1 MTDKKPVQVNIRM
14 PEELKAWFDEY
25 AKTRPYA
32 PTAATVMM
40 DVLERY
46 RRRTVKRRS
55 SGDNEKR
62 RRARK

>member
-1 MTDKKPVQVNIRM
+1 MSDNKPVQVNIRM

-46 RRRTVKRRS
+46 RRRTMKRRA
-55 SGDNEKR
+55 SGTRPKR
-62 RRARK
+62 SRSDG